1 MVGDFHHC
9 TDGGTSFLE
18 SVGQW
23 KSAIKD
29 IFLGKMLLP
38 NDVEGDFFFLRVPS
52 PRCRARSFP
61 LCLTLDA
68 KPEIRSAAMLNVTRE
83 LQYWFDEI
91 IT

>member
-9 TDGGTSFLE
+9 TDGGTPFLE

-38 NDVEGDFFFLRVPS
+38 NDVEGDFFF
-52 PRCRARSFP
+52 AG
-61 LCLTLDA
+61 A
-68 KPEIRSAAMLNVTRE
+68 KPQM
-83 LQYWFDEI
+83 
-91 IT
+91 